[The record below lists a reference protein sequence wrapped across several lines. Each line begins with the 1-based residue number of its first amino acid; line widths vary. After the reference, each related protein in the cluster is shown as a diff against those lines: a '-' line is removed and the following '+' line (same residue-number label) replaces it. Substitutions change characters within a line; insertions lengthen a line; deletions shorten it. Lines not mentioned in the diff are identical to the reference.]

1 MFLYGFNVDY
11 SVAATLRIVIPALW
25 VRPPLVNPIFNM
37 ASVRRILLAV
47 GSEVLWHF
55 SIAGLMRYPVTVE
68 ITDSNSVSVAKIIV
82 DSAYQNCYTI

>member
-11 SVAATLRIVIPALW
+11 SIVVILRIVIPSSP
-25 VRPPLVNPIFNM
+25 VRTRLVNPTFNM

>member
-25 VRPPLVNPIFNM
+25 VRPPLANPIFNM

-47 GSEVLWHF
+47 GSEVLWP
-55 SIAGLMRYPVTVE
+55 IRIMI
-68 ITDSNSVSVAKIIV
+68 ITRDCLSCYESLILSSVAKF
-82 DSAYQNCYTI
+82 

>member
-25 VRPPLVNPIFNM
+25 VRPPLANPIFNM

-47 GSEVLWHF
+47 GSEVLWLDRIMVITWDCLSHHRS
-55 SIAGLMRYPVTVE
+55 SILRR
-68 ITDSNSVSVAKIIV
+68 VAKF
-82 DSAYQNCYTI
+82 